1 MCASFPDAQTQR
13 IFLVECCMTDKRFE
27 IGSSPQ
33 CHFLMSFFELMPFY
47 ISIRAFTISL
57 ISQSGHAFI
66 LSYLEILKVKS
77 IFLLSS
83 SLASLIL
90 SCVSWADCVVILVEN
105 ILTPDPP
112 PPIRVFIQSPLTAKT
127 LSCLVCTLCDT
138 QTPLFIRLWTLV
150 QILNSEQ
157 WTYCV
162 WTFDT
167 CGYLF
172 GWLNFV

>member
-33 CHFLMSFFELMPFY
+33 CHFLMSFFELLPFY
-47 ISIRAFTISL
+47 LSIRAFIISL
-57 ISQSGHAFI
+57 ISQFGHAFI
-66 LSYLEILKVKS
+66 LSYLEIIKVKS
-77 IFLLSS
+77 LHHWHHWSSVVCLEPIALWSLLKIF
-83 SLASLIL
+83 
-90 SCVSWADCVVILVEN
+90 WHQ
-105 ILTPDPP
+105 TPP

-127 LSCLVCTLCDT
+127 HNYLVYTLCDT
-138 QTPLFIRLWTLV
+138 QTPLFITLPTLV

-167 CGYLF
+167 CGFLF
-172 GWLNFV
+172 AWLNFV